1 MSITLFGK
9 SMKYGY
15 ICKNNKRYGLHYFK
29 RQQVTSK
36 LKATVH
42 TSGKLGFTEV
52 TARELGFKEDAE
64 NFVQFAQDDE
74 NQDILYLINDA
85 IDDGDSFRINKAG
98 KYFYVNTKLLFDSL
112 GVDYINNTVIFDMV
126 KIKIGDKELY
136 KMISRVIKKSKQE
149 AE

>member
-1 MSITLFGK
+1 MATFAKTTKDMGYTILSA
-9 SMKYGY
+9 SKY
-15 ICKNNKRYGLHYFK
+15 
-29 RQQVTSK
+29 TSK

-52 TARELGFKEDAE
+52 TAREFGFNENAE

-98 KYFYVNTKLLFDSL
+98 KYYYVNTKLLFDSL

-136 KMISRVIKKSKQE
+136 KMTSRVIKKSKQE
-149 AE
+149 KE

>member
-1 MSITLFGK
+1 MGYTILSA
-9 SMKYGY
+9 SKY
-15 ICKNNKRYGLHYFK
+15 
-29 RQQVTSK
+29 TSK

-52 TARELGFKEDAE
+52 TARELGFKEDTE

-98 KYFYVNTKLLFDSL
+98 KYYYVNSKLLFDSL
-112 GVDYINNTVIFDMV
+112 GIDYVNQTVIYDMIN
-126 KIKIGDKELY
+126 IKIGDKEMY
-136 KMISRVIKKSKQE
+136 KMTPRLLKKSKQE
-149 AE
+149 TE

>member
-1 MSITLFGK
+1 MVTFAKTTKDMGYTILSA
-9 SMKYGY
+9 SKY
-15 ICKNNKRYGLHYFK
+15 
-29 RQQVTSK
+29 TSK

-52 TARELGFKEDAE
+52 TARELGFKEDTE

-74 NQDILYLINDA
+74 NQDILYLINGA

-136 KMISRVIKKSKQE
+136 KMTSRVIKKSKQE
-149 AE
+149 AG

>member
-1 MSITLFGK
+1 MVTFAKTTKDMGYTILSA
-9 SMKYGY
+9 SKY
-15 ICKNNKRYGLHYFK
+15 
-29 RQQVTSK
+29 TSK

-42 TSGKLGFTEV
+42 TSGKLGFTDV

-74 NQDILYLINDA
+74 NQDILYLINGA

-112 GVDYINNTVIFDMV
+112 GVDYVNNTVIFDMV

-136 KMISRVIKKSKQE
+136 KMTSRVIKKSKQE
-149 AE
+149 VE